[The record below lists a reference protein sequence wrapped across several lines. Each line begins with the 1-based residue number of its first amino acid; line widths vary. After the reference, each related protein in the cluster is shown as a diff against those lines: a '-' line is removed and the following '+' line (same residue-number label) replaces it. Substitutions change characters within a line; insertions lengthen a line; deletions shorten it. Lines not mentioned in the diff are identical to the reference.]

1 MKNGK
6 EQEETRTKLIQ
17 NLVLALQYPLRYN
30 DHKPHLTVFFRRNF
44 PFYPIRLQIATRMIG
59 EMEKCERTQQ
69 RKLTPTKEKKR

>member
-30 DHKPHLTVFFRRNF
+30 DHKPYLTVLFRRNF
-44 PFYPIRLQIATRMIG
+44 PFYSIGLQIATRMIG
-59 EMEKCERTQQ
+59 EM
-69 RKLTPTKEKKR
+69 